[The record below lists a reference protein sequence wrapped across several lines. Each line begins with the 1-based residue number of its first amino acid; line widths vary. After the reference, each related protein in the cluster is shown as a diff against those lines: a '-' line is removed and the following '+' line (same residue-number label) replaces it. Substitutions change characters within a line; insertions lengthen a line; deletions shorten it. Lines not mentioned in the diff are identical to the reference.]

1 MTRPILLVEDDENDV
16 LTMTLALDKVAL
28 TCPIC
33 VAKDGRE
40 AQDYLSGGGK
50 FADRHRYPLPYLILL
65 DLKLPRVPGLEVL
78 KWACG
83 PMPIWSNPPAS
94 KNSTAWPK
102 PSKISG
108 SSKTSLPSEK
118 RSVNSIV
125 LFHVNPCPAIGP
137 SIPALHAAADP
148 LQHGVANTID
158 RPLFRRGRG

>member
-78 KWACG
+78 KWVRERREFDSIIVLVLTSS
-83 PMPIWSNPPAS
+83 PMPADIQDAYHLRANAYLV
-94 KNSTAWPK
+94 K
-102 PSKISG
+102 PSG
-108 SSKTSLPSEK
+108 LEK
-118 RSVNSIV
+118 LHRMAQ
-125 LFHVNPCPAIGP
+125 AIKDFWFIENEP
-137 SIPALHAAADP
+137 P
-148 LQHGVANTID
+148 LREEVSQ
-158 RPLFRRGRG
+158 